1 LVLRLETLWFDV
13 KITSRTLARSPGF
26 TTIAILTLAL
36 GIGATTTVFSV
47 VNAVLIRP
55 LPYENPDSLVIIHEI
70 NPSFGSNPIHVP
82 SGDVA
87 TFQRETHTFELV
99 AAFRTTEMDL
109 ASGGISERIR
119 AARVSWTIFPL
130 LGITPALGRAFAP
143 EEDEPAPTA
152 AILSYGLW
160 QRRFGSKAATVGS
173 TIVLDRRVYTVIG
186 VMPKRFTF
194 PTQGLSG
201 MESPE
206 LWVPVG
212 FTAQDLAT
220 TGDYFQYGVVA
231 RLKAGVS
238 LARAQSV
245 AETLAQRIQQ
255 GYSPEQREMKIGVVI
270 TPLRDAVIGHVA
282 TTILF
287 IFAAA
292 GLVLLIACVN
302 IVHLLLVRVMR
313 RQGEIGLRFA
323 FGMRGV
329 HLLRQ
334 LVIENVLLVGSGGL
348 LGLLAAY
355 FCNELLVVS
364 SSLDVPR
371 FAESSIDAHVALF
384 TVGLSLFIA
393 FAVSLVPLWA
403 ARDIKVVEIL
413 KEGGRNA
420 VGGRG
425 AKTLRRILV
434 ISETALA
441 FGLAAAAGLLIHSFV
456 LVRSTDPGFRFQQVI
471 GFSIAL
477 PRLEYSQPE
486 QRRSFYRE
494 LENRIANL
502 SGVKSVG
509 LATDLPFVIY
519 PERRMF
525 TPETHSTWDRV
536 ELTFCSNSVVSDNYF
551 RTLGIPLLK
560 GRYFTPA
567 DNRGS
572 MPVVIVSE
580 SIVKRLWPNH
590 DPIGR
595 RLKWGRAESDAPWL
609 TIVGVVGDVK
619 QGALDVTAMPHI
631 YGPYEQVPDPGLL
644 GMPSVVVVA
653 RTEGDP
659 VRLVPALRA
668 EIGKLDP
675 LLAIGHLHSMSEAID
690 ASLFQRRF
698 NLILLL
704 AFALLALV
712 LASTGLYGIMSHG
725 VISRQ
730 HEIGTRIAVGAT
742 RINILAM
749 IVREGVK
756 LVCIGLGTGTVFV
769 LALTR
774 VMHSMLYGVRTL
786 DPLAFGAAGV
796 VLLGSALAATSI
808 PALRA
813 MRIDPGRLLRST

>member
-1 LVLRLETLWFDV
+1 MLRLGTMWFDLKV
-13 KITSRTLARSPGF
+13 TSRTLARSPGF
-26 TTIAILTLAL
+26 TAITVLTLAL

-47 VNAVLIRP
+47 VDAVLIRP
-55 LPYENPDSLVIIHEI
+55 LPYERPDSLVIIHEI
-70 NPSFGSNPIHVP
+70 NPTFGSNPIHVP

-87 TFQRETHTFELV
+87 TFQRENDTFELV

-109 ASGGISERIR
+109 ASGGIPEHIR

-130 LGITPALGRAFAP
+130 LGITPAIGRTFAP
-143 EEDEPAPTA
+143 DEDRPAPTA

-160 QRRFGSKAATVGS
+160 QRRFGSKAAAVGS
-173 TIVLDRRVYTVIG
+173 TILLDRRAYTVVG
-186 VMPKRFTF
+186 VMPKQFTF
-194 PTQGLSG
+194 PTQGLSA
-201 MESPE
+201 MESAD

-231 RLKAGVS
+231 RLKAGIS

-245 AETLAQRIQQ
+245 AGTLAHRIQQ

-270 TPLRDAVIGHVA
+270 TPLREAVVGNVA

-323 FGMRGV
+323 FGMRSV
-329 HLLRQ
+329 RLLQQ

-348 LGLLAAY
+348 LGLVAAY
-355 FCNELLVVS
+355 FCNRLLVLS
-364 SSLDVPR
+364 SPLDIPR
-371 FAESSIDAHVALF
+371 FAESRIDPHVALF

-403 ARDIKVVEIL
+403 TRDIQVVEIL
-413 KEGGRNA
+413 KEAGRHA
-420 VGGRG
+420 LSGVGAR
-425 AKTLRRILV
+425 TLRRILV
-434 ISETALA
+434 ISETTLA
-441 FGLAAAAGLLIHSFV
+441 FGLVAVAGLLIHSFV
-456 LVRSTDPGFRFQQVI
+456 LVRNTDPGFRSRQVL

-477 PRLEYSQPE
+477 PRIEYSQPQ

-494 LENRIANL
+494 LDDRIADL
-502 SGVKSVG
+502 GGVDSVG
-509 LATDLPFVIY
+509 IATDLPFVIY

-525 TPETHSTWDRV
+525 TPETHSTSQRAQSN
-536 ELTFCSNSVVSDNYF
+536 FCSNSVVSENYF

-560 GRYFTPA
+560 GHYFTPA
-567 DNRGS
+567 DNGNS
-572 MPVVIVSE
+572 MPVMIVSQ
-580 SIVKRLWPNH
+580 SIAQRLWPDQ
-590 DPIGR
+590 DPIGK
-595 RLKWGRAESDAPWL
+595 RLKWGSAESDAPWL

-619 QGALDVTAMPHI
+619 QGALDVTAMPHS
-631 YGPYEQVPDPGLL
+631 YEPYEQVPDSSLL
-644 GMPSVVVVA
+644 AMPSLAVVV
-653 RTEGDP
+653 RTFGDP
-659 VRLVPALRA
+659 VTLVPALRA

-690 ASLFQRRF
+690 TSLAQRRF
-698 NLILLL
+698 NLTLLL
-704 AFALLALV
+704 AFAALALI

-725 VISRQ
+725 VVSRQ
-730 HEIGTRIAVGAT
+730 REIGTRIAVGAS
-742 RINILAM
+742 RVNVLSM
-749 IVREGVK
+749 IIREGVK
-756 LVCIGLGTGTVFV
+756 LVSIGLGTGTVFAFV
-769 LALTR
+769 LTR
-774 VMHSMLYGVRTL
+774 VMHSMLYGVRTF
-786 DPLAFGAAGV
+786 DPLTFMVAGV
-796 VLLGSALAATSI
+796 VLLGSALAATSV

-813 MRIDPGRLLRST
+813 VRIDPARLLRSM